1 MTINQNTK
9 GAFKEGRTNIGRMDK
24 IRKLLGLKK
33 NGNFWFNQEEM
44 KSIITA
50 LNPAFNLEGVSHKNI
65 LVKGFPGWLDQQTV
79 GTHPNAQNAKIIL
92 AALTANAALQ
102 MAQNMSK
109 TLTEIFTGDEFELR
123 QTIQEHNYVDPKYD
137 PADERNQ
144 EAWEYLMD
152 RKIQIEFH
160 HNFDYS
166 LVGSHTSPWYRFAQ
180 SRQGSENK
188 NDILEKYNNFYLEGK
203 PMKRLPIGCIIDGK
217 LFVGFGNHRARAHQ
231 LAIEKGYA
239 SNGGVLIVG
248 SDLSD
253 LEKAEILSDL
263 AAMSNKRTDDEVQIE
278 KPLDI
283 THQVKTAFEL
293 ECLKNSKA
301 QKWTED
307 KKIVWARKWVW
318 NKKES
323 YREDRKKHLLGDIV
337 NRAFSSDRGNSL
349 PFPSPKEINSQ
360 WQQLW
365 PNDHWKGDKEKKIK
379 QLECC
384 THPQHWKL
392 ALFREWDDDKPFNQ
406 INSKVWLAVRVGK
419 KLDTEVTSQSRLDED
434 RKSFLKAVSQW
445 NKKDKI
451 KKAGFGIVEKIR
463 FVQQMNN
470 DKGESHLWSFQTDTF
485 NKV

>member
-1 MTINQNTK
+1 MTINQNIKET
-9 GAFKEGRTNIGRMDK
+9 FKEERTNIETMDK
-24 IRKLLGLKK
+24 IRKLMGLKK
-33 NGNFWFNQEEM
+33 NGNFWFTQEEM
-44 KSIITA
+44 KSVIST
-50 LNPAFNLEGVSHKNI
+50 LNPTFNLENINHKNI
-65 LVKGFPGWLDQQTV
+65 LVKGISGWVDQQTV
-79 GTHPNAQNAKIIL
+79 GTHPNIQNAKMIL
-92 AALTANAALQ
+92 AALTVQATRQ
-102 MAQNMSK
+102 IAQDISE
-109 TLTEIFTGDEFELR
+109 TLTEIFTGDEFDLR
-123 QTIQEHNYVDPKYD
+123 RAIQEHNYVDPKYD

-144 EAWEYLMD
+144 EGWEYLMD
-152 RKIQIEFH
+152 HKIQIEFH
-160 HNFDYS
+160 HNFNYS
-166 LVGSHTSPWYRFAQ
+166 LMGSHTSPWYRFAQ
-180 SRQGSENK
+180 SRQGSENI
-188 NDILEKYNNFYLEGK
+188 NDILEKYNNFYLEGTA
-203 PMKRLPIGCIIDGK
+203 MKRLPIGCIIDGK

-253 LEKAEILSDL
+253 WEKAKILSDL
-263 AAMSNKRTDDEVQIE
+263 AAMSNKRTDDEVQSE
-278 KPLDI
+278 KNTDI

-307 KKIVWARKWVW
+307 KKIVWGKKWVLD
-318 NKKES
+318 KKPS
-323 YREDRKKHLLGDIV
+323 CRGDRKKHLVGDIV

-360 WQQLW
+360 WQQAW

-384 THPQHWKL
+384 THPQHWQL
-392 ALFREWDDDKPFNQ
+392 ALFREWNDDKPFNQ
-406 INSKVWLAVRVGK
+406 INSKVWLTVRVGK

-434 RKSFLKAVSQW
+434 RKSFLKAVTQW

-451 KKAGFGIVEKIR
+451 NKAGFGIVEKIQ

-470 DKGESHLWSFQTDTF
+470 DKGTAYQWNFQTETF
-485 NKV
+485 DKV